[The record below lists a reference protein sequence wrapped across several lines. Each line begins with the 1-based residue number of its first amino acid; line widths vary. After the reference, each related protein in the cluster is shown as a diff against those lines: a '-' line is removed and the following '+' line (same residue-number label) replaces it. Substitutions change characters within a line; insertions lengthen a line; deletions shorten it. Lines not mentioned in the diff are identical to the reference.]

1 MQSSV
6 TNSAYVSFDGNGR
19 PGAVTFCPFSPC
31 GAGKIEF
38 EQKGEWIDID
48 GNAIGGANGGVE

>member
-19 PGAVTFCPFSPC
+19 PGAVTFCPFFSLAAQERLSSSRKAS
-31 GAGKIEF
+31 GSTSTGML
-38 EQKGEWIDID
+38 
-48 GNAIGGANGGVE
+48 

>member
-19 PGAVTFCPFSPC
+19 PGAVTFCPFFPLRRR
-31 GAGKIEF
+31 K
-38 EQKGEWIDID
+38 D
-48 GNAIGGANGGVE
+48 